1 MDRGADVAA
10 LTRRYA
16 ATAGR
21 PTGPQLTFALTLS
34 FVTAPSRKGHAWRLV
49 VLAVA
54 LIIGL
59 DAAVMTAMVA
69 FL

>member
-1 MDRGADVAA
+1 
-10 LTRRYA
+10 
-16 ATAGR
+16 
-21 PTGPQLTFALTLS
+21 LTFALTLS

>member
-1 MDRGADVAA
+1 
-10 LTRRYA
+10 
-16 ATAGR
+16 
-21 PTGPQLTFALTLS
+21 LTFALTLS

-54 LIIGL
+54 LIVGL
-59 DAAVMTAMVA
+59 GAGIMTDVVD